1 MAELK
6 TRENVRDLKILDKPA
21 VAARRMRKAAIR
33 TRNQA
38 KELNGNKESPAGY
51 AEENSLYLLGTAAMD
66 TVQASSKVAK
76 KAIKSPREIVQSKTE
91 KYVQKKYRESIRKKN
106 ADARKSSGIE
116 VKSVDI
122 QEQSHSIRSIN
133 RDRKSLVSTHNN
145 GLKRTV
151 KPVRSLKK
159 TIRSAGK
166 AAIKTADY
174 TVNTSERAL
183 KTAEQT
189 SKVTIKTTKTAAKA
203 AEKTVRFTV
212 KATKQAVAAGK
223 KALQVTTKAV
233 KSLQKALTRVI
244 KLIITAITKFIGFIA
259 AGGWIVLLIVVFIC
273 MVGLVIGSIYGIF
286 VSGED
291 TGTGM
296 TIQTVVHEINEE
308 YLAQIDGIKKAN
320 PHDQVDLTGSKAAWK
335 EVLSI
340 YAIKVNTD
348 PEDPQEVASMNVF
361 KSEILKDIFWDM
373 NEITYHTETKK
384 EKVKEEKADE
394 EGNIEEGEEKEVT
407 KKILFI
413 ETIHKTAEEMADLL
427 GFDEEQRKQL
437 EELLDEK
444 NSSLWS
450 SVLYGVHA
458 ADGQIVEVAL
468 TQLGN
473 EGGMP
478 YWSWYGFDRRVE
490 WCACFVSWCAN
501 ECGYLE
507 DGIIPKYARCV
518 DGVRWFRDRGQW
530 LDRDQ
535 VPEQGMIIF
544 FDWDDPGGFAG
555 PQDGE
560 SDHTGIVERVENGI
574 VHTVEGNSGDMC
586 RQCSYPVGY
595 YEILGYGAP
604 DY

>member
-1 MAELK
+1 MTELK
-6 TRENVRDLKILDKPA
+6 TREKVRDLKVLDKSA
-21 VAARRMRKAAIR
+21 VAARKMRKAAIR

-38 KELNGNKESPAGY
+38 KELNNGNKESPAEY
-51 AEENSLYLLGTAAMD
+51 AEDNSLHLLGNATMD
-66 TVQASSKVAK
+66 TVHVGSKLAK

-91 KYVQKKYRESIRKKN
+91 KYGQKKYKDSIRKKN
-106 ADARKSSGIE
+106 ADARKSSGKE
-116 VKSVDI
+116 VRSVDI
-122 QEQSHSIRSIN
+122 QEQNHGIRSIN
-133 RDRKSLVSTHNN
+133 RDRKSLMSARNP

-223 KALQVTTKAV
+223 KALQATTKAV
-233 KSLQKALTRVI
+233 KSLQIALTRVI
-244 KLIITAITKFIGFIA
+244 RLIITAITKFIGFIA

-361 KSEILKDIFWDM
+361 KSEILKDIFWEM

-384 EKVKEEKADE
+384 EKVKEEKVDE
-394 EGNIEEGEEKEVT
+394 DGNIEEGEEKEIT

-427 GFDEEQRKQL
+427 EFDEEQRKQL
-437 EELLDEK
+437 AELLDEK

-450 SVLYGVHA
+450 TVLYGVHA

-473 EGGMP
+473 EGGLP
-478 YWSWYGFDRRVE
+478 YWSWYGFTQRVE

-507 DGIIPKYARCV
+507 DGIIPRYAKCTVGV
-518 DGVRWFRDRGQW
+518 DWFKERDQW

-535 VPEQGMIIF
+535 IPEAGMIIF
-544 FDWDDPGGFAG
+544 FDWDYVHEG
-555 PQDGE
+555 QDGQA
-560 SDHTGIVERVENGI
+560 DHTGIVEKVENGI
-574 VHTVEGNSGDMC
+574 VHTVEGNASDEC
-586 RQCSYPVGY
+586 RQCSYPIGY